1 MAARE
6 GSRHRAGCQNRMVIK
21 ACALAISAC
30 LLAPR
35 EMSFVASAM
44 VRRGGPQRRFPSL
57 RAVPGTPS
65 DGDSEGNSDAI
76 ARVEESSAADSSLT
90 PGQTKADMARKRLW
104 EMPKEVA
111 PLLQLAQVTYK
122 NRESRDR
129 TRDLVVMKAK
139 NTKAMVKKAEM
150 IIKTGQLSKL
160 TMKRLMR
167 KGREN
172 FGRDNAWQWNR
183 PGLRAF
189 RMRSGMKDLRYV
201 SEKEKYQRKKNEIR
215 PPDHKRKRKRDRP
228 KHDLRYVGS
237 SWKYGKGTRVARR

>member
-1 MAARE
+1 MP
-6 GSRHRAGCQNRMVIK
+6 K
-21 ACALAISAC
+21 
-30 LLAPR
+30 
-35 EMSFVASAM
+35 

-76 ARVEESSAADSSLT
+76 ARVEESSAADSGLT